1 MKTFGHLLLI
11 LFLLLLLAGCGGGGG
26 GGSSSAIV
34 SGVASKGIIRNG
46 TIRIYALT
54 ADGSK
59 GSLLLETTTDNS
71 GAYRAD
77 IGSYR
82 GPLLV
87 EASGSYTDEATG
99 ATVEIAAAAPLRA
112 AITAQSSSLTVSVT
126 PLTELAVRKSEDPL
140 THRITVNAIETNN
153 ALISEIF
160 RVDALGTLPVDALS
174 AVDGTE
180 SQKEYALVLA
190 AVAKLM
196 QSRGTDL
203 STVLTSL
210 KDAIGTDNRLD
221 VTVAAELQTAL
232 VEFAASAANMTGI
245 TDISATPLINIGWG
259 IKTLSIA
266 TTGATGQIAGIGTT
280 ITLPAG
286 VTVNADASG
295 AIASSVLT
303 TSGAAQG
310 LAILAGRYV
319 PATDSLRATVR
330 IAVVSATAFDVG
342 GFATL
347 TCNIAPD
354 AVSIAAAD
362 FTVSELTVV
371 DVNTNV
377 IPAGIAL
384 TLSP

>member
-1 MKTFGHLLLI
+1 MKSVTPLVLLLCVL
-11 LFLLLLLAGCGGGGG
+11 LFLAGCGGGGG
-26 GGSSSAIV
+26 GGSTSAIV

-46 TIRIYALT
+46 TIRIYPLN

-59 GSLLLETTTDNS
+59 GALLLATTTDNS
-71 GAYRAD
+71 GAYSAD

-99 ATVEIAAAAPLRA
+99 ATIEIPITAPLRA
-112 AITAQSSSLTVSVT
+112 AMTAQSGNLAVSVT
-126 PLTELAVRKSEDPL
+126 PLTELSVRKSENPL
-140 THRITVNAIETNN
+140 THLIAVNAIATNN

-160 RVDALGTLPVDALS
+160 RVDALGTMPVDALS
-174 AVDGTE
+174 AVGGTE
-180 SQKEYALVLA
+180 SQKQYALVLA
-190 AVAKLM
+190 AVSKLM

-210 KDAIGTDNRLD
+210 KDAIGTDSRLD
-221 VTVAAELQTAL
+221 VAVAAELQTAL
-232 VEFAASAANMTGI
+232 VEFATSATNMTGI

-286 VTVNADASG
+286 VTVDADTSG
-295 AIASSVLT
+295 SIAANVLT

-310 LAILAGRYV
+310 LAIVAGRYV

-330 IAVVSATAFDVG
+330 IAVVSATAFGVG

-354 AVSIAAAD
+354 AAPIAAD
-362 FTVSELTVV
+362 FTVSELNVV
-371 DVNTNV
+371 DINTNV

-384 TLSP
+384 TLTP

>member
-1 MKTFGHLLLI
+1 MKPVTPLLLL
-11 LFLLLLLAGCGGGGG
+11 LFVLLLLAGCGGGGG
-26 GGSSSAIV
+26 GGSTSAIV

-46 TIRIYALT
+46 TIRIYSLN

-59 GSLLLETTTDNS
+59 GSLLRETTTDNS
-71 GAYRAD
+71 GAYSAD
-77 IGSYR
+77 IGSYQ

-99 ATVEIAAAAPLRA
+99 ATVEVPAAEPLRA
-112 AITAQSSSLTVSVT
+112 AMIAQSGNLTVSVT

-140 THRITVNAIETNN
+140 TNRIAVNAIATNN

-160 RVDALGTLPVDALS
+160 RVDALGTMPVDALS
-174 AVDGTE
+174 AVAGTE
-180 SQKEYALVLA
+180 DQKEYALVLA

-196 QSRGTDL
+196 QNRGADL
-203 STVLTSL
+203 PTVLTSL
-210 KDAIGTDNRLD
+210 NDAIGTDSRLD
-221 VTVAAELQTAL
+221 VAVVAELQTAL

-245 TDISATPLINIGWG
+245 TDISATPLISIGWG

-286 VTVNADASG
+286 VTVDADASG
-295 AIASSVLT
+295 SIAANVLT

-354 AVSIAAAD
+354 ATPIAAD
-362 FTVSELTVV
+362 FTISELNVV
-371 DVNTNV
+371 DVSTNV

-384 TLSP
+384 TLTP